1 MNEAASGTSS
11 APQVDKVSTDPSD
24 VTEPV
29 TSASSGD
36 LLVDMTGSKV
46 ESTDEETVQDGE
58 VVVVEPLPRDAP
70 RTPSLRLMRLTA
82 TLDEKHENIAET
94 KLEINKK
101 IASDTL
107 NPSDPTE
114 DSLERIKSEAS
125 LVDGFYIVDRN
136 FTYDDYLRLVVK
148 KKA

>member
-46 ESTDEETVQDGE
+46 ESTDEETVQEGE

-82 TLDEKHENIAET
+82 TLNLIDFRIVHLQFTWNIDESALSSYLFKCSRFSILIVFKRT
-94 KLEINKK
+94 TQSKL
-101 IASDTL
+101 TL
-107 NPSDPTE
+107 FSSQRVA
-114 DSLERIKSEAS
+114 DSHRK
-125 LVDGFYIVDRN
+125 
-136 FTYDDYLRLVVK
+136 
-148 KKA
+148 